1 MDIDGTNPYA
11 NCKLVGD
18 DHATGAGK
26 STGAMWIGG
35 GTTVGFE
42 NFDAANNDVV
52 ALSPDGYIYEECVK
66 DGGSGTTAFE
76 SKWKPRGVTT
86 GSENA
91 ARQPA
96 NSSRARRR
104 SRLLPSRSRLEVIR
118 RPGGS

>member
-42 NFDAANNDVV
+42 NFDAADNDVV

-66 DGGSGTTAFE
+66 DGGSGTPAFE
-76 SKWKPRGVTT
+76 TQMEATRGDDRQRERSTSAGEQVPGQGADPTC
-86 GSENA
+86 SQA
-91 ARQPA
+91 AAQA
-96 NSSRARRR
+96 VAE
-104 SRLLPSRSRLEVIR
+104 LK
-118 RPGGS
+118 